1 MRPPSDHSRKTAS
14 AEKGIA
20 VPRRTPEKHDGVMR
34 PHGREHFEVGESR
47 LCSFIRRMQA
57 QRDCLD
63 LAAEMIVGI
72 PGVVLELGLGNGRTY
87 DHLRRLLPDRE
98 IFAFDR
104 HIAAHPSCIP
114 DSDHVFLGDIRETL
128 PRAVEVLGASAA
140 LIHHDMGTG
149 DVRSNADL
157 ALVMNKYLV
166 PLACPGAIIVANQAL
181 NAPGLRAIEPPSGM
195 PPGRYFLYRVQP
207 GSSATA
213 SQTH

>member
-1 MRPPSDHSRKTAS
+1 MRPPGDHPHKTAS
-14 AEKGIA
+14 AEKRVA
-20 VPRRTPEKHDGVMR
+20 AARRAPETHDGAMQ

-63 LAAEMIVGI
+63 LAAELIVDI

-114 DSDHVFLGDIRETL
+114 DSDHVFIGDIRETL
-128 PRAVEVLGASAA
+128 PRAVDILGASAA

-149 DVRSNADL
+149 EVRGNADL
-157 ALVMNKYLV
+157 AQVMNKYLV
-166 PLACPGAIIVANQAL
+166 LLARPGAIIVAHQAL
-181 NAPGLRAIEPPSGM
+181 NAGPLRAIEPPSGL

-207 GSSATA
+207 GSSPAA
-213 SQTH
+213 SRTH